1 MFKKIALLGVAAMM
15 AAGVHASAEG
25 EAAGKKYN
33 KPGFVTVVEKGRL
46 WVFAEGSKELAGFRE
61 HGEPTISVMRI
72 GEGPEG
78 MTLKSYNDDVIKAY
92 KAAP

>member
-1 MFKKIALLGVAAMM
+1 MFKKIALLGIAVMM

-25 EAAGKKYN
+25 EAAGKKYS

-46 WVFAEGSKELAGFRE
+46 WVFAEGSKELDAYRKS
-61 HGEPTISVMRI
+61 GEPTISVMRI

-78 MTLKSYNDDVIKAY
+78 MTLKSYSDDVISAY
-92 KAAP
+92 KAAH